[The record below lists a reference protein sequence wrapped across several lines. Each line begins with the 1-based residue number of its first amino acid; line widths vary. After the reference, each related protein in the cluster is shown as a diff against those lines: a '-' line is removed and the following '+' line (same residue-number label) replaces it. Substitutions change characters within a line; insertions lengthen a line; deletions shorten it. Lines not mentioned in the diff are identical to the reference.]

1 MNLSYLKYAV
11 EVEKTGSIT
20 KAAQNY
26 YMNQPHLSKIIR
38 ELERDLG
45 CPIFD
50 RTSRGMIPTV
60 RGEEFLR
67 YAKGIMEQEAQLD
80 KLCSRNKECP
90 REIRLCG
97 PRASYISSTLK
108 NFLKEDD
115 RLFTTNVRYKETNS
129 KDVVRLVSSKEFDLG
144 IVRCQVLYEPFFLKM
159 IQDEHLDSK
168 VLWQFS
174 PKVLMSPSHPLA
186 GNEPLDHLDFSQS
199 VELLQGDIQYPS
211 FTPENTDC
219 VLPDSDPRHTIY
231 IYDRGSQYEFLRH
244 LPGAYMWTSPVPYST
259 LTEAKLIQRECTRP
273 DNVFKDLLV
282 CRSNYRLSKAETELT
297 QWLGRTISQLSD

>member
-186 GNEPLDHLDFSQS
+186 GKAPLDHIDS
-199 VELLQGDIQYPS
+199 GRYPVS
-211 FTPENTDC
+211 F
-219 VLPDSDPRHTIY
+219 LY
-231 IYDRGSQYEFLRH
+231 
-244 LPGAYMWTSPVPYST
+244 PGKY
-259 LTEAKLIQRECTRP
+259 
-273 DNVFKDLLV
+273 
-282 CRSNYRLSKAETELT
+282 
-297 QWLGRTISQLSD
+297 

>member
-129 KDVVRLVSSKEFDLG
+129 KDVVRLVSSKDL
-144 IVRCQVLYEPFFLKM
+144 
-159 IQDEHLDSK
+159 
-168 VLWQFS
+168 
-174 PKVLMSPSHPLA
+174 
-186 GNEPLDHLDFSQS
+186 
-199 VELLQGDIQYPS
+199 
-211 FTPENTDC
+211 T
-219 VLPDSDPRHTIY
+219 
-231 IYDRGSQYEFLRH
+231 
-244 LPGAYMWTSPVPYST
+244 
-259 LTEAKLIQRECTRP
+259 
-273 DNVFKDLLV
+273 
-282 CRSNYRLSKAETELT
+282 
-297 QWLGRTISQLSD
+297 

>member
-174 PKVLMSPSHPLA
+174 PKVLMSPSHP
-186 GNEPLDHLDFSQS
+186 
-199 VELLQGDIQYPS
+199 
-211 FTPENTDC
+211 
-219 VLPDSDPRHTIY
+219 PRHTIY

>member
-90 REIRLCG
+90 REN
-97 PRASYISSTLK
+97 SSFAVPALLIYPALK

-115 RLFTTNVRYKETNS
+115 RHFYNQCAL
-129 KDVVRLVSSKEFDLG
+129 
-144 IVRCQVLYEPFFLKM
+144 
-159 IQDEHLDSK
+159 
-168 VLWQFS
+168 
-174 PKVLMSPSHPLA
+174 
-186 GNEPLDHLDFSQS
+186 
-199 VELLQGDIQYPS
+199 
-211 FTPENTDC
+211 
-219 VLPDSDPRHTIY
+219 
-231 IYDRGSQYEFLRH
+231 
-244 LPGAYMWTSPVPYST
+244 
-259 LTEAKLIQRECTRP
+259 
-273 DNVFKDLLV
+273 
-282 CRSNYRLSKAETELT
+282 
-297 QWLGRTISQLSD
+297 

>member
-186 GNEPLDHLDFSQS
+186 GKEPLDHLDFSQS
-199 VELLQGDIQYPS
+199 VELLQGDIQYNVTARP
-211 FTPENTDC
+211 FE
-219 VLPDSDPRHTIY
+219 
-231 IYDRGSQYEFLRH
+231 E
-244 LPGAYMWTSPVPYST
+244 
-259 LTEAKLIQRECTRP
+259 QRIRP
-273 DNVFKDLLV
+273 DILLP
-282 CRSNYRLSKAETELT
+282 RKILT
-297 QWLGRTISQLSD
+297 VSFRTVIPAIPFIFMTGAASMNFSAIFQVPICGLLLFRTAPLQKQN

>member
-1 MNLSYLKYAV
+1 
-11 EVEKTGSIT
+11 
-20 KAAQNY
+20 
-26 YMNQPHLSKIIR
+26 
-38 ELERDLG
+38 
-45 CPIFD
+45 
-50 RTSRGMIPTV
+50 
-60 RGEEFLR
+60 
-67 YAKGIMEQEAQLD
+67 MEQEAQLD

-186 GNEPLDHLDFSQS
+186 AKESLGHLDFSQS
-199 VELLQGDIQYPS
+199 VELLQGDIQYP
-211 FTPENTDC
+211 P
-219 VLPDSDPRHTIY
+219 L
-231 IYDRGSQYEFLRH
+231 LRKM
-244 LPGAYMWTSPVPYST
+244 LTVCCRTVIPAIPFIFMTGAASMNFSVIFQAP
-259 LTEAKLIQRECTRP
+259 ICG
-273 DNVFKDLLV
+273 LL
-282 CRSNYRLSKAETELT
+282 LF
-297 QWLGRTISQLSD
+297 RTAPLQKQN

>member
-1 MNLSYLKYAV
+1 
-11 EVEKTGSIT
+11 
-20 KAAQNY
+20 
-26 YMNQPHLSKIIR
+26 
-38 ELERDLG
+38 
-45 CPIFD
+45 
-50 RTSRGMIPTV
+50 MIPTV

-186 GNEPLDHLDFSQS
+186 GKEPLDHLDFSQS

-211 FTPENTDC
+211 FTRKILTVSFRTVIP
-219 VLPDSDPRHTIY
+219 PY
-231 IYDRGSQYEFLRH
+231 H
-244 LPGAYMWTSPVPYST
+244 LY
-259 LTEAKLIQRECTRP
+259 L
-273 DNVFKDLLV
+273 
-282 CRSNYRLSKAETELT
+282 
-297 QWLGRTISQLSD
+297 

>member
-1 MNLSYLKYAV
+1 
-11 EVEKTGSIT
+11 
-20 KAAQNY
+20 
-26 YMNQPHLSKIIR
+26 
-38 ELERDLG
+38 
-45 CPIFD
+45 
-50 RTSRGMIPTV
+50 
-60 RGEEFLR
+60 
-67 YAKGIMEQEAQLD
+67 MEQEAQLD

-186 GNEPLDHLDFSQS
+186 GKEPLDHLDFSQS

-211 FTPENTDC
+211 FTPEILT
-219 VLPDSDPRHTIY
+219 VSFRTVIPAIPFIFMT
-231 IYDRGSQYEFLRH
+231 
-244 LPGAYMWTSPVPYST
+244 GAASMNFSAIFQVP
-259 LTEAKLIQRECTRP
+259 ICG
-273 DNVFKDLLV
+273 LL
-282 CRSNYRLSKAETELT
+282 LF
-297 QWLGRTISQLSD
+297 RTAPLQKQN